1 MTIPYLLGSG
11 ESVLFREFLP
21 TADGLGQSPHPHWLT
36 VLAPTQPVEPGAGR
50 EGNKH
55 EVGGSRGLTMT
66 YLVLAPKVPSS
77 SDRDTLVSSPMCS
90 MPNTLFNWAPS
101 LPPR

>member
-1 MTIPYLLGSG
+1 MPYLLGSG
-11 ESVLFREFLP
+11 ESVLFRELLP

-36 VLAPTQPVEPGAGR
+36 VLAPTQPVEPGTAR
-50 EGNKH
+50 EGN
-55 EVGGSRGLTMT
+55 EDEAGGSRGLT
-66 YLVLAPKVPSS
+66 YLVLAPKAPSS
-77 SDRDTLVSSPMCS
+77 SDRDTPVSSPICS